1 MNSLRP
7 GHDPPCSPVD
17 PDEIAGEREDPMS
30 SPYQPY
36 PDATPT
42 ASSRFAA
49 ILAHLSAP
57 IAALVSAGSL
67 SLLGPLLVWLVKKDD
82 PYARRA
88 AAGAFNFNLT
98 FWLLYLISWVLI
110 FTVIGAVVGIP
121 LIIVLFL
128 VSAWC
133 HIKGAIRAADDRPYD
148 YPFQIRVLS

>member
-1 MNSLRP
+1 
-7 GHDPPCSPVD
+7 
-17 PDEIAGEREDPMS
+17 MS
-30 SPYQPY
+30 SPYEPYQPHTV
-36 PDATPT
+36 PTPAATPSG
-42 ASSRFAA
+42 SSRVAA

-57 IAALVSAGSL
+57 IAALLSAGSL
-67 SLLGPLLVWLVKKDD
+67 SLLGPLLVWLWKKDD

-98 FWLLYLISWVLI
+98 FWLLYLVSWLLI
-110 FTVIGAVVGIP
+110 FTIVGAVIGIP
-121 LIIVLFL
+121 LIIVLFV

>member
-1 MNSLRP
+1 
-7 GHDPPCSPVD
+7 
-17 PDEIAGEREDPMS
+17 MS

-36 PDATPT
+36 GDATPAAT
-42 ASSRFAA
+42 PSGSSRVAA

-57 IAALVSAGSL
+57 IAALLSAGSL
-67 SLLGPLLVWLVKKDD
+67 SLLGPLLVWLLKKDD

-98 FWLLYLISWVLI
+98 FWLLYLVSWLLI
-110 FTVIGAVVGIP
+110 LTVIGAIVGIP
-121 LIIVLFL
+121 LIIGLFL

-133 HIKGAIRAADDRPYD
+133 HIKGAVRAADDRPYD

>member
-1 MNSLRP
+1 
-7 GHDPPCSPVD
+7 
-17 PDEIAGEREDPMS
+17 MS

-36 PDATPT
+36 GDATPAAT
-42 ASSRFAA
+42 PSGSSRVAA

-57 IAALVSAGSL
+57 IAALLSAGSL

-82 PYARRA
+82 PYVRRA

-98 FWLLYLISWVLI
+98 FWLLYLLSWLLI

-121 LIIVLFL
+121 LIIVLFV